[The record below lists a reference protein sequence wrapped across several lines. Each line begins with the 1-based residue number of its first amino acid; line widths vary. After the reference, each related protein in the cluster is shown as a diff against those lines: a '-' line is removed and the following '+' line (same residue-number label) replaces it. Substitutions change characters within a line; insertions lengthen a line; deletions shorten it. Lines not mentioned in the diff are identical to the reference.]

1 MPKSGRSLAD
11 PKGGGTGQRKR
22 HTGLAS
28 GAEAAGRMQEET
40 CHPFTVCV
48 LTQRPWF
55 VPVRKHGSC
64 LFQAA
69 SSLSLHMDFQFYS

>member
-11 PKGGGTGQRKR
+11 TKGGGTGQRKR

-40 CHPFTVCV
+40 CHPFAVCV
-48 LTQRPWF
+48 LTQRP
-55 VPVRKHGSC
+55 
-64 LFQAA
+64 
-69 SSLSLHMDFQFYS
+69 